1 MFKRLAA
8 LFAAA
13 LLLISFAVAEDTFG
27 LTGVHIYGTDFA
39 INYPPAWGVSTD
51 DSENTPDD
59 LYCGMLFSPDDTG
72 LNVEIYKYYLA
83 DWADYT
89 MLDMDTEGIAGFHD
103 MLMAMYGET
112 MQYQPLD
119 TLYTTRDGIPF
130 LTYNAADEYGPMFV
144 AESMLDGW
152 FITIYGYGYADASYT
167 LCRTLT
173 DDDLALFN
181 AIVQTYAPMNITQ
194 PAK

>member
-1 MFKRLAA
+1 MFKRFVSLLVSALLLAS
-8 LFAAA
+8 FAAA
-13 LLLISFAVAEDTFG
+13 EDAFD

-39 INYPPAWGVSTD
+39 INYPSDWGVSTD

-72 LNVEIYKYYLA
+72 LNVEIYKYYLE

-89 MLDMDTEGIAGFHD
+89 MLGMDSDGIAGFHD
-103 MLMAMYGET
+103 MFMEMFGET
-112 MQYQPLD
+112 LQYQPIG

-130 LTYNAADEYGPMFV
+130 LIYNAADEYGPMYV

-152 FITIYGYGYADASYT
+152 FITLYGYGYTDDSYT
-167 LCRTLT
+167 LCRDLT
-173 DDDLALFN
+173 ADDLALFN
-181 AIVQTYAPMNITQ
+181 AIVKTYAPMSLTL
-194 PAK
+194 PAE